1 MDEVDAGQRGG
12 GSALGGGA
20 RGGGAG
26 QGAERGGKQRTTGE
40 GGGGGIRAG
49 RGADGEDRL
58 TRPGIA
64 AVNYDGRVAS
74 CRAAGPTGH
83 ACGPDTFPFL
93 GRPTG
98 EVGARRAFGPSP
110 PGTSEVAHP
119 SKGKSGMMAASRGPT
134 GPLRGS
140 PLKYKFPLLH
150 QG

>member
-1 MDEVDAGQRGG
+1 M
-12 GSALGGGA
+12 GGGA

-74 CRAAGPTGH
+74 CRAAGPTDH
-83 ACGPDTFPFL
+83 VCGPDTFPFFGSAD
-93 GRPTG
+93 GRG
-98 EVGARRAFGPSP
+98 RGAQGLRALAPWY
-110 PGTSEVAHP
+110 
-119 SKGKSGMMAASRGPT
+119 
-134 GPLRGS
+134 LRGCA
-140 PLKYKFPLLH
+140 PVEG
-150 QG
+150 QAG